1 MGADDSLGA
10 FAQPSQRL
18 TSIYEAAASTF
29 VREGYAGATSRA
41 LASSADVAESTLF
54 RLVTDKQSLYRRLFD
69 YAWTE
74 INRVVA
80 EAGFVADLDRPER
93 TTQPAEILVGDL
105 RAVAGSF
112 EDARMRAL
120 VTFAFDAL
128 HRSPDWFDAA
138 ASHPYGRFRARMIS
152 HAALH
157 LRSHRRDS
165 PEDSEALANALLD
178 RTRSAW
184 MAWYHTPERLADR
197 RPTIDELVEQLRW
210 HLAVDASAP
219 VGKATRPVQS
229 RRGRAAS

>member
-1 MGADDSLGA
+1 MGTGNGPGER
-10 FAQPSQRL
+10 AQPSQRL

-41 LASSADVAESTLF
+41 LANSAGVAESTLF
-54 RLVTDKQSLYRRLFD
+54 RLVGDKQSLYRRLFD

-105 RAVAGSF
+105 RAVAGLF

-128 HRSPDWFDAA
+128 HRSPDWFDAG
-138 ASHPYGRFRARMIS
+138 ASHPYGRFRARMLS

-157 LRSHRRDS
+157 LRSHVAAR
-165 PEDSEALANALLD
+165 PEDAEALANALVD

-184 MAWYHTPERLADR
+184 MAWYHTPEHLADR
-197 RPTIDELVEQLRW
+197 RPTIDELMEQLRR
-210 HLAVDASAP
+210 HLAVDVSTP
-219 VGKATRPVQS
+219 TVQATRLVQS
-229 RRGRAAS
+229 RHGRAAS

>member
-1 MGADDSLGA
+1 MGADDGA
-10 FAQPSQRL
+10 GVSAQPSHRL

-41 LASSADVAESTLF
+41 LASSAGVAESTLF

-93 TTQPAEILVGDL
+93 TTQPAEILMGDL
-105 RAVAGSF
+105 RAVAGLF

-138 ASHPYGRFRARMIS
+138 ASHPYGRFRARMVS

-157 LRSHRRDS
+157 LRSYNLVR
-165 PEDSEALANALLD
+165 PEDAEALANALVD

-197 RPTIDELVEQLRW
+197 RPTIDELMEQLRQ
-210 HLAVDASAP
+210 HLAVDAPASPAQ
-219 VGKATRPVQS
+219 VARPVQS
-229 RRGRAAS
+229 RRDRAAS